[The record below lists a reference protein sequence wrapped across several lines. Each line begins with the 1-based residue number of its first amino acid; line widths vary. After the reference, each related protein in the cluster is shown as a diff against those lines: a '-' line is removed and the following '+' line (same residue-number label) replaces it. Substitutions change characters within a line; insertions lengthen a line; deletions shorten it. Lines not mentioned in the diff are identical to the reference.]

1 MFFRTAFT
9 PSSALF
15 PLFYLFGAWTVN
27 YLFGFISFEYPRQS
41 PLARDAGAA
50 FVLPIL
56 TALLWWGQLVS
67 TSFAIKA
74 LSHVASHRRRRNT
87 KKLEKIFENIIDTN
101 LKKFRVTILFCAI
114 FIAFNYLYWE
124 GLFAPIENQNH
135 QGQYRYILF
144 VQALPFWFCLI
155 NFILALIVVFQLTK
169 IYTIKYLRV
178 RLFEIE
184 EFSPLC
190 NVVMVNFLFSFLTI
204 STYGINGLFI
214 EIPNIDKY
222 VVLIGC
228 LVLAFF
234 LFFPIFIIRK
244 VIKER
249 KEMMLERIN
258 HSLNEQMLTNTDGSS
273 YRRLVDDD
281 IRLQF
286 ISDLLI
292 VRKEVNQAPLWPMS
306 VPFTVKMMLILMLP
320 IVSWMGAGLVS
331 QLLKV
336 LQA

>member
-101 LKKFRVTILFCAI
+101 LKKFRVAILFCAI

-124 GLFAPIENQNH
+124 GLFAPIENKNH
-135 QGQYRYILF
+135 QSF
-144 VQALPFWFCLI
+144 ATEALQNRIELLNAYNHKNITLI
-155 NFILALIVVFQLTK
+155 I
-169 IYTIKYLRV
+169 
-178 RLFEIE
+178 
-184 EFSPLC
+184 
-190 NVVMVNFLFSFLTI
+190 
-204 STYGINGLFI
+204 
-214 EIPNIDKY
+214 IDKY
-222 VVLIGC
+222 NLQNQTNSTFVE
-228 LVLAFF
+228 
-234 LFFPIFIIRK
+234 II
-244 VIKER
+244 IL
-249 KEMMLERIN
+249 LELYESDN
-258 HSLNEQMLTNTDGSS
+258 
-273 YRRLVDDD
+273 YR
-281 IRLQF
+281 
-286 ISDLLI
+286 
-292 VRKEVNQAPLWPMS
+292 
-306 VPFTVKMMLILMLP
+306 
-320 IVSWMGAGLVS
+320 
-331 QLLKV
+331 
-336 LQA
+336 